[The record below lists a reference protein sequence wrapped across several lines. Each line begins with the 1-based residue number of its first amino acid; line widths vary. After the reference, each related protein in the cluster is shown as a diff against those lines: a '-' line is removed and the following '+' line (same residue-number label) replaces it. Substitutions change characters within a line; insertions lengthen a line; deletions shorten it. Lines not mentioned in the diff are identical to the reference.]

1 MTPIGS
7 TNDEN
12 ICVVFFMSYLRL
24 HLHIDDQTMH
34 QRKNLKGAKKKML
47 YFHYYTRSFS
57 EIWRVETLI

>member
-34 QRKNLKGAKKKML
+34 QRKNLKGAKTKNALFSLL
-47 YFHYYTRSFS
+47 Y
-57 EIWRVETLI
+57 